1 METTQRVIR
10 RNGLFSKFLL
20 VLVGLAVLLF
30 CYTVIRE
37 NLPPRFTRD
46 WPWKL
51 KLLDIQSATAA
62 VLATGGAT
70 LARAQYARAV
80 RPAIG
85 YFGRV
90 MEGMAQDGRLA
101 WACHLF
107 NGGQDVAVA
116 THLSYWVTYTP
127 AAKARGGAADSS
139 DWLTHQAAV
148 DSMESRALRSRR
160 DFALD
165 LVGHGRPIPGEQ
177 LMFLGWFT
185 EEAMSEVE
193 NVFIRVQVVDRVG
206 DTHERI
212 INLLKGANRAP
223 SHPDPPPF

>member
-1 METTQRVIR
+1 METTQRVVH

-20 VLVGLAVLLF
+20 VLVGLAVLLL
-30 CYTVIRE
+30 CYTLVRE
-37 NLPPRFTRD
+37 NLPQRVTRD

-62 VLATGGAT
+62 VLATGGAS
-70 LARAQYARAV
+70 LARAQYARTV

-90 MEGMAQDGRLA
+90 IDGMAPDSRLA

-107 NGGQDVAVA
+107 NGGQDVAVT
-116 THLSYWVTYTP
+116 THLSYWVTYTST
-127 AAKARGGAADSS
+127 AKARGGAADSS
-139 DWLTHQAAV
+139 DWMTHQAAV
-148 DSMESRALRSRR
+148 DSMESRALLSRR

-165 LVGHGRPIPGEQ
+165 LIGPGRPIPGEQ

-193 NVFIRVQVVDRVG
+193 NVFVKVQVVDRVG

-223 SHPDPPPF
+223 SQPDSPPF